1 MKVGD
6 TDIEE
11 AIFNVAR
18 ELLVKYGVK
27 GWNMDDLAKE
37 CNMSKRTLYKI
48 IGNKE
53 DLIFKCISDVFQNN
67 INVIAAFLTSKKP
80 FPELLG
86 QFIDVITDNFQ
97 DYVLKSISTIRI
109 EYPKIKMEE
118 KKFLNKRQDLLLSF
132 FEKGKAEGYLADSA
146 KPETVIKVVYA
157 LVEHNISICED
168 KTDFKN
174 ETIET
179 LGLFFRGLLK

>member
-11 AIFNVAR
+11 TIFNVTR
-18 ELLVKYGVK
+18 ELLVRYGVK

-53 DLIFKCISDVFQNN
+53 DLILKCISDCLKNN
-67 INVIAAFLTSKKP
+67 ISTIADFLTSQKP
-80 FPELLG
+80 FPELLK

-97 DYVLKSISTIRI
+97 DYILKSISVIRI

-118 KKFLNKRQDLLLSF
+118 EKFLSKRQEFLLSF
-132 FEKGKAEGYLADSA
+132 FEKGKAEGYLSDFA
-146 KPETVIKVVYA
+146 KPETVIKIVYA
-157 LVEHNISICED
+157 LVEYNILTCD
-168 KTDFKN
+168 NKTDFKN
-174 ETIET
+174 ETTET
-179 LGLFFRGLLK
+179 LGLFFKGILK